1 MSLGLLTGYFA
12 YPYNRE
18 KNEKKQSQAK
28 KKLLPNKDYT
38 PRIIPKRS
46 GKIARRRSP
55 VVLYLNMHQIKNLL
69 LFRNRI

>member
-28 KKLLPNKDYT
+28 KKTTPKQRLHPAHYPEEERKD
-38 PRIIPKRS
+38 RWE
-46 GKIARRRSP
+46 A
-55 VVLYLNMHQIKNLL
+55 
-69 LFRNRI
+69 